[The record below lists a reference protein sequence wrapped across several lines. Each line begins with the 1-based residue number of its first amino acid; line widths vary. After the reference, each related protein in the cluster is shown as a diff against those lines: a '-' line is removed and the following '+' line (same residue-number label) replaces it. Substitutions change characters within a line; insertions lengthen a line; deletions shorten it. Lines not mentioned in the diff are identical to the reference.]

1 MQQKLPS
8 IILSTKYILQVQHK
22 ACYFNAFHSNV
33 CYQFLFC
40 LQLSIPCL
48 IIKMFV
54 HISYSG
60 KFISKENSESDV
72 INNESTRQTL

>member
-8 IILSTKYILQVQHK
+8 IILSTKYLLQVQHK
-22 ACYFNAFHSNV
+22 ACYFNAFDSNV

-40 LQLSIPCL
+40 LQLSIPCF
-48 IIKMFV
+48 IINMFV

-60 KFISKENSESDV
+60 QFILV
-72 INNESTRQTL
+72 IVASSFQKKTLNLMS